1 MHAHNRINLD
11 DPAEL
16 LLWADH
22 LEITVERLREI
33 VARVGPM
40 APSVAFYA
48 KKSGQER
55 KGAPVT
61 RQREPHVEPCRS
73 NTHDAT
79 ASA

>member
-11 DPAEL
+11 DQAEV

-22 LEITVERLREI
+22 LSITVERLREI

-48 KKSGQER
+48 KKAGVER
-55 KGAPVT
+55 TPSKV
-61 RQREPHVEPCRS
+61 
-73 NTHDAT
+73 
-79 ASA
+79 